1 VLGAVAGHAA
11 AGMSRSD
18 LKELGEYLDE
28 GQAGLVVVGVAE
40 MEDDI
45 KQSMS
50 KADKVESREI
60 KADTEVIE
68 QDAKAA
74 GATPAAADTEGED

>member
-1 VLGAVAGHAA
+1 
-11 AGMSRSD
+11 
-18 LKELGEYLDE
+18 
-28 GQAGLVVVGVAE
+28 
-40 MEDDI
+40 
-45 KQSMS
+45 
-50 KADKVESREI
+50 VESREI